1 MLKKLSVLLCAIVF
15 SCLQIHFAAAEVIV
29 ISKSAG
35 LNPSIA
41 FDGVPGDENL
51 SRELQRFLI
60 YCGWFDQAAAGKKA
74 DYCIKAEKGS
84 GSVNILL
91 YYGDSKI
98 AGWRF
103 STAPGAREC
112 AKQIV
117 DTVIEHIFEQL
128 KVRGFCRSRIAFCAE
143 TAPGIRNVFLC
154 DIDGGNLEQITN
166 YRTLNVEPS
175 WSPDGKSICFSK
187 YNRSGIDIVET
198 TLAKPRRSRILSSFR
213 GINTG
218 SAISP
223 DGNYMAVI
231 LSPDHQVDLYLLGMR
246 KKIKK
251 RLTRGIAVEASPCWS
266 PDSRRI
272 AFVSDRQG
280 NPRIFICNAD
290 GSGVTPVPTVGID
303 AVTPAW
309 SADDKIAYAT
319 RLSRSSGYVLA
330 VYDMKTGKN
339 TVVTKG
345 GGSWESPGW
354 AADNRQVI
362 CKRILN
368 GKSSLWVV
376 DTRSGR
382 ERELLRTGNEL
393 FDPAWSPCTAR

>member
-1 MLKKLSVLLCAIVF
+1 MLKTTLSILAVLLCTTVLPRLDAR
-15 SCLQIHFAAAEVIV
+15 VIV
-29 ISKSAG
+29 VKKKAE
-35 LNPSIA
+35 LNPTVYFS
-41 FDGVPGDENL
+41 GVPGNAKL
-51 SRELQRFLI
+51 SGDIRTFLGV
-60 YCGWFDQAAAGKKA
+60 CGWFDLTNDAAKA
-74 DYCIKAEKGS
+74 DYTVAAAVESGKLVIRLYQSKTPVAAWQFPLSSDTREVAKA
-84 GSVNILL
+84 V
-91 YYGDSKI
+91 
-98 AGWRF
+98 
-103 STAPGAREC
+103 
-112 AKQIV
+112 V
-117 DTVIEHIFEQL
+117 DTIIERAFAQL
-128 KVRGFCRSRIAFCAE
+128 KIRGFCRSRIAFTAE
-143 TAPGIRNVFLC
+143 SAPGIRNVFVC
-154 DIDGGNLEQITN
+154 DIDGNNVRQITN
-166 YRTLNVEPS
+166 YRSLNVEPS
-175 WSPDGKSICFSK
+175 WSPSGRSIYFSK

-382 ERELLRTGNEL
+382 EQELLRTGNEL